1 MELKAAKEMLK
12 KQQVCDQATQA
23 PLKLTSEALA
33 YIREAVH
40 AHTLKVDQEFR
51 RSQPDNDS
59 LFDYDYS
66 LGEHYYE
73 FTGKALALGRLP
85 TSPTELA
92 MVQETLEAVGVQVP
106 PKAVAGGA

>member
-23 PLKLTSEALA
+23 PLKLISEALA

-59 LFDYDYS
+59 LFDYDSS
-66 LGEHYYE
+66 LGEHYE

-92 MVQETLEAVGVQVP
+92 MVQETLEAVDVQVP